1 MMSLGRRLIPQIVP
15 EIAAQPLVQLV
26 PQSDPGVLL
35 CCTYASCMCQHYAR
49 SAIQVRLLVARQD
62 VCVENLVHE
71 IILPYTDSFQFINP
85 PFLAPVVSDVL
96 RLAIVS
102 IKLRWI
108 PDDSCPSLI
117 KAAHFTLVLSVEVCY
132 KIWLLTTVR
141 VLLIFDNR

>member
-26 PQSDPGVLL
+26 AQSDPGVLL
-35 CCTYASCMCQHYAR
+35 CRTYASCMCQHYAR
-49 SAIQVRLLVARQD
+49 SAIQVRLLGARQD
-62 VCVENLVHE
+62 VCVEHLVHE

-85 PFLAPVVSDVL
+85 PFLASVVSDVL
-96 RLAIVS
+96 RLAIVP

-108 PDDSCPSLI
+108 PDDSRPSLI

-132 KIWLLTTVR
+132 
-141 VLLIFDNR
+141 